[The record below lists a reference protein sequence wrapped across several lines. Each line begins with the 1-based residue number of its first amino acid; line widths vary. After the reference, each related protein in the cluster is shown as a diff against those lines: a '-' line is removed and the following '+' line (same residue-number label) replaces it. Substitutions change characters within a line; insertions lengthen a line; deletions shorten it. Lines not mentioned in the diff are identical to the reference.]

1 MVQRGIHNQ
10 EFCHRQFFS
19 LSSFPKLTKSVNS
32 DFCLFSLIIHKVA
45 KWIWLASH
53 SPQAPRQWEIR
64 HNVALLCQHLCN
76 ITWFSWLWAWE
87 AASENNSIRL
97 NIPAFLCDNG
107 LIFAQRQLSIHPA
120 GVHFLNQACWIFSV
134 LVWPMEMFNHTWQ
147 NVGGM
152 CHPGA
157 PRTSLCRDCENS
169 SSHFC
174 CRAIMEHKELL
185 RVPWDWQIG
194 ERGLQTQTHTN
205 LDSYTQVILHW
216 SAPTLKP
223 PA

>member
-1 MVQRGIHNQ
+1 MWLYSASICVTSHDLADFGL
-10 EFCHRQFFS
+10 EKLHRKTT
-19 LSSFPKLTKSVNS
+19 PS
-32 DFCLFSLIIHKVA
+32 DS
-45 KWIWLASH
+45 
-53 SPQAPRQWEIR
+53 
-64 HNVALLCQHLCN
+64 
-76 ITWFSWLWAWE
+76 
-87 AASENNSIRL
+87 
-97 NIPAFLCDNG
+97 AFLCDYG
-107 LIFAQRQLSIHPA
+107 LTFAQRQLSIHPA

-134 LVWPMEMFNHTWQ
+134 LLPMEMFNHTWQ